1 MEQSLAQQ
9 TFESLAQVDG
19 MIVGLEAG
27 MVTDEQIVE
36 FLTNCSDEDF
46 EYLAEEIDTEFV
58 KDLGEAFGED
68 MTGLLADDPEEALDE
83 LKKKV
88 IRGGKLVVKTIKKM
102 TAGARRKLQ
111 ISAKKAARS
120 RKGKK
125 LSAATR
131 RKISKSAGKRKSF
144 GLG

>member
-1 MEQSLAQQ
+1 MENLAQQ

-19 MIVGLEAG
+19 MIIGLDSG
-27 MVTDEQIVE
+27 MVTDDQIVE
-36 FLTNCSDEDF
+36 FLTKCDKEDF
-46 EYLAEEIDTEFV
+46 EFLRQELDAQTV
-58 KDLGEAFGED
+58 KDLGELFGED
-68 MTGLLADDPEEALDE
+68 LSGLLADDMDEALDE

-88 IRGGKLVVKTIKKM
+88 VRGGKLVTKTVQRM

-111 ISAKKAARS
+111 MAAKKAARM
-120 RKGKK
+120 RKGKR

-131 RKISKSAGKRKSF
+131 KKISKSLGKRQAF

>member
-1 MEQSLAQQ
+1 MESLANQ

-19 MIVGLEAG
+19 MIIGLEAG

-36 FLTNCSDEDF
+36 FLTNCDEEDF
-46 EYLAEEIDTEFV
+46 EYLAEQIDAELV
-58 KDLGEAFGED
+58 KDLGEAFEED
-68 MTGLLADDPEEALDE
+68 LKGLMAEDQEEALDE

-111 ISAKKAARS
+111 VAAKKAARG

>member
-1 MEQSLAQQ
+1 MEQSLANQ

-19 MIVGLEAG
+19 MIIGLESG
-27 MVTDEQIVE
+27 MVTDDQVVE
-36 FLTNCSDEDF
+36 FLTNCDAEDF
-46 EYLAEEIDTEFV
+46 EFLSQELDAEMV
-58 KDLGEAFGED
+58 KDLGEAFEVD
-68 MTGLLADDPEEALDE
+68 LRGLLDDDPEEALDE

-88 IRGGKLVVKTIKKM
+88 IRGGKLVIKTIKRL

-111 ISAKKAARS
+111 ISAKKAARG

-131 RKISKSAGKRKSF
+131 RKISKSSKKRKSF
-144 GLG
+144 GL